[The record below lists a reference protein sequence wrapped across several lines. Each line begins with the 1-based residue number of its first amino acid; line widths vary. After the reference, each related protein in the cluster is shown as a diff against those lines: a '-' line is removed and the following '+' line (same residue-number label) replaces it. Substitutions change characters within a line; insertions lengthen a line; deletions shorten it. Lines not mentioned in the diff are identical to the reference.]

1 MITREQL
8 EVALDDETKASFVTK
23 DIDHDVRA
31 ITLLRERIPY
41 EKCKG
46 IIGGAEHDVLYLC
59 DVEKALPYLME
70 EDLVVLADCNC
81 WIDDDTD
88 SLALFV

>member
-1 MITREQL
+1 MVTREQL
-8 EVALDDETKASFVTK
+8 ESALDDDSKASFTTK
-23 DIDHDVRA
+23 GIDHDVRA

-41 EKCKG
+41 DVCKD

-59 DVEKALPYLME
+59 DVDEAIPYLTE

-81 WIDDDTD
+81 WIAEDVD
-88 SLALFV
+88 SIALFV

>member
-8 EVALDDETKASFVTK
+8 ESALNDDTKASFVTK
-23 DIDHDVRA
+23 DIDRDVKV
-31 ITLLRERIPY
+31 INLLRERIPY
-41 EKCKG
+41 EKCKS

-59 DVEKALPYLME
+59 DVEEAIPYLN
-70 EDLVVLADCNC
+70 EDDLLVLADCNC
-81 WIDDDTD
+81 WIDDDVD